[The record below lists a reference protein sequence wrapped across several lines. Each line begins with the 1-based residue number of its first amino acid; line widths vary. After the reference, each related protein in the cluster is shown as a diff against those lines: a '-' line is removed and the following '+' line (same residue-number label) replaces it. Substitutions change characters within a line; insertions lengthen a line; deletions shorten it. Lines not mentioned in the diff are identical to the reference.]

1 MLHRI
6 LVTLFTSITIV
17 SFGQT
22 DKYIELS
29 VSETV
34 ELQAQSAILAIAQ
47 KEKNY
52 DDEYREEYWYGSD
65 RYEDQIYYRLME
77 DSPEEVTPEMRQAF
91 EDRQKQ
97 REIAYQEHLAKA
109 AEKKKQAEAAWI
121 NFAEIL
127 KAKNML
133 VSGMTEERNVNQ
145 NWFLSDNDEG
155 SKIDKLIYV
164 RVQNEEQYKI
174 VLALSA
180 GMTLYIQN
188 HEISYE
194 NLDVKRQEMNNNLAK
209 KAMSHAEMIAK
220 SLNKKLGSVLHV
232 SNLSPTNSLFPR
244 GIKELYEIG
253 DEADVYVGRSQMSPF
268 SLTQKVT
275 VTYIYRFALLD

>member
-1 MLHRI
+1 MKNHI
-6 LVTLFTSITIV
+6 LITFFLTLSISSIA
-17 SFGQT
+17 QT
-22 DKYIELS
+22 DKYIELA

-34 ELQAQSAILAIAQ
+34 ELKAQSAILAIAR
-47 KEKNY
+47 KENN
-52 DDEYREEYWYGSD
+52 DDEYREKYSSEAD
-65 RYEDQIYYRLME
+65 RYADQMYYHMMRE
-77 DSPEEVTPEMRQAF
+77 SPEEMTPEMRQAF

-121 NFAEIL
+121 NFVEVL
-127 KAKNML
+127 KAKKMI
-133 VSGMTEERNVNQ
+133 VSASTEERNVMQ
-145 NWFLSDNDEG
+145 NWYLNDYDER

-164 RVQNEEQYKI
+164 KVQNEEQYKI

-194 NLDVKRQEMNNNLAK
+194 NIDVKLQEISNNLAK
-209 KAMSHAEMIAK
+209 KAKSQAEMIAL
-220 SLNKKLGSVLHV
+220 SLNKKVGSVLNV
-232 SNLSPTNSLFPR
+232 SNLSPINSYYPL
-244 GIKELYEIG
+244 GIEEYYEMG
-253 DEADVYVGRSQMSPF
+253 DEADVFVDRSRMSPF

-275 VTYIYRFALLD
+275 VTYIYRFAILD